1 MAKEKVDL
9 RKELRSYKFEF
20 NLLQKNSMLETGE
33 QKLSKTFERGQDT
46 SERCF

>member
-20 NLLQKNSMLETGE
+20 NLLQKFHARNRRTEII
-33 QKLSKTFERGQDT
+33 KNF
-46 SERCF
+46 